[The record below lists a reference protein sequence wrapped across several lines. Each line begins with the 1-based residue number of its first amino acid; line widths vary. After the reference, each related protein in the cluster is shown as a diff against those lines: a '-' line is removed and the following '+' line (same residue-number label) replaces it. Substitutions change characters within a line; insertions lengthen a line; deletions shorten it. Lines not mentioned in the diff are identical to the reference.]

1 MYGHKAEAGANWV
14 TSVIDKTLR
23 LIDLVAAGR
32 DRLSDLVAEAGLSR
46 STTHRLLA
54 TLVEHGYLS
63 HSARRYELGY
73 RLLELGEKKKKS
85 LGFLETIRP
94 VLHQYSAATRDT
106 IHVAVLSDRDIV
118 LIDRIIGQRELQIR
132 SFIGQRTPAYSTAV
146 GKALISKLP
155 PRQWSAY
162 LQQIPPNYPKT
173 PAQIRADLDGAQKHG
188 FAYDIDEC
196 SVGTCGVAATFQVSE
211 GFTAAVSI
219 NGATVYF
226 QNDRIFEL
234 SSTVKDLARQVEAV
248 IKSPE
253 QGNFMP
259 HLLGAAG

>member
-1 MYGHKAEAGANWV
+1 MS
-14 TSVIDKTLR
+14 SVIDKALR
-23 LIDLVAAGR
+23 LVDLVASGKATLGA
-32 DRLSDLVAEAGLSR
+32 LVGESELSR

-54 TLVEHGYLS
+54 SLVAHGYLS
-63 HSARRYELGY
+63 YNARRYELGY
-73 RLLELGEKKKKS
+73 RLLELGEKKKKGLS
-85 LGFLETIRP
+85 FLETIRP
-94 VLHQYSAATRDT
+94 ILHQYAVATDDT

-146 GKALISKLP
+146 GKALISRLP

-162 LQQIPPNYPKT
+162 LQQIPADYPKT
-173 PAQIRADLDGAQKHG
+173 PAQIRADLDNARKHG
-188 FAYDIDEC
+188 YAYDIDEC

-226 QNDRIFEL
+226 QNGRIFDL
-234 SSTVKDLARQVEAV
+234 SPTVKELARQVEAI
-248 IKSPE
+248 IKSPDRTAPA
-253 QGNFMP
+253 P
-259 HLLGAAG
+259 HGMLGAVA